1 MSNLEKTVRAI
12 ATTASAM
19 LTVWMTALFV
29 ADYWSDY
36 TEYRDYSA
44 WNHSANIAI
53 AAIIATIGA
62 TLTVAVWELLSD
74 RDPY

>member
-1 MSNLEKTVRAI
+1 MTRLEKTVRAI
-12 ATTASAM
+12 ATITTAA
-19 LTVWMTALFV
+19 LAAYITAIFV

-36 TEYRDYSA
+36 TTHRDYSA
-44 WNHSANIAI
+44 WNHGANVAI